1 MQIDR
6 DKLIDLIEKIK
17 QNLPA
22 ISPSLTLK
30 NSYKRNPYT
39 ILMVTLLSLR
49 SKDEK
54 TALVASRLFNSIQ
67 TPKELL
73 KLSQQELQEIIRPIG
88 MQNQKAKTLIEV
100 SQILIKRFNSTIP
113 NSKKELLSIKG
124 VGEKTANIILNSVFG
139 KEVIAV
145 DTHVHRISNLLGIIN
160 TKNEKESSK
169 ILNQIIPREMRGKFN
184 FYFVTFGQTICLVK
198 NPKCDICNIKNFCK
212 FID

>member
-1 MQIDR
+1 MKMQIDR

-113 NSKKELLSIKG
+113 NSKKELL
-124 VGEKTANIILNSVFG
+124 
-139 KEVIAV
+139 
-145 DTHVHRISNLLGIIN
+145 
-160 TKNEKESSK
+160 
-169 ILNQIIPREMRGKFN
+169 
-184 FYFVTFGQTICLVK
+184 
-198 NPKCDICNIKNFCK
+198 NIKNFCK